1 MTDTV
6 ARTNRER
13 MGRTELL
20 EEVEWLLDAG
30 VHPLLIADVMH
41 RTAESI
47 DVAAR
52 RLGNARVAAAFREGV
67 GGDETH
73 SYGRGIGRDDMTV
86 FVRDGEV
93 DIPKHMISERIRAEV
108 EEVWDELIELL
119 GLIVQAF
126 VDGPRELVPASP
138 DSGLADTEEKNN
150 D

>member
-67 GGDETH
+67 WEE
-73 SYGRGIGRDDMTV
+73 RQR
-86 FVRDGEV
+86 RR
-93 DIPKHMISERIRAEV
+93 RIRSRTGR
-108 EEVWDELIELL
+108 I
-119 GLIVQAF
+119 
-126 VDGPRELVPASP
+126 RPAAIFGS
-138 DSGLADTEEKNN
+138 DS
-150 D
+150 